1 MYLTGLFGAMSLK
14 TGLVTNQ
21 GERLL
26 SPPSRNT
33 DTSKKPNTLEI
44 TLLTYICEY
53 RAVQTLQQLFIFP
66 ILQSHIKLF
75 PLFIING
82 IVAAG
87 NPSSS
92 SIVQD
97 IYHMSKLQEDE
108 KSKDKA
114 EVTIKVMGFLQTK
127 GVLKIMY

>member
-44 TLLTYICEY
+44 TLLTYICKY
-53 RAVQTLQQLFIFP
+53 RALQTLQQLFIFP

-87 NPSSS
+87 DPSSS
-92 SIVQD
+92 SIV
-97 IYHMSKLQEDE
+97 
-108 KSKDKA
+108 
-114 EVTIKVMGFLQTK
+114 
-127 GVLKIMY
+127 